1 MYDIK
6 IGIGFRISIVKN
18 GFLHAEHH
26 IFYSN
31 QFINQSFF
39 SITNKNSLNKDIS
52 LKKSKVHKKLN
63 LQL

>member
-18 GFLHAEHH
+18 GFLHAAHH

-39 SITNKNSLNKDIS
+39 SITNKNSFNKDIS
-52 LKKSKVHKKLN
+52 IKKSKVHEKLN